1 MKTLEG
7 SQVFPYLAWTAVFI
21 GAFSLYI
28 LTNTTADRIYE
39 MEIGSTDLVDVNNHL
54 KRTPSFSKN
63 SRGVK

>member
-39 MEIGSTDLVDVNNHL
+39 MEIGSTDLVEAIDSDLSHGEI
-54 KRTPSFSKN
+54 KY
-63 SRGVK
+63 